1 MEGAYPELGVIAD
14 ELLDGG
20 NDRNIRLG
28 RVSQTRGAGEVRVV
42 LRAVR
47 AIEGPES
54 DEREDNA
61 G

>member
-1 MEGAYPELGVIAD
+1 MGVIAD